1 MQSTVERV
9 LAKGVPENV
18 EVLRWMYKVCR
29 NLWVDELR
37 AKQVRQRAH
46 ERPELRE
53 EAVVSGE
60 DVVLGEL
67 TLRDVERALAEL
79 PHEQRAVLALVAVEG
94 LSYKEAAA
102 VLDTPIGTVMS
113 RLARARAAVAQ
124 HFQTQGTERSV

>member
-18 EVLRWMYKVCR
+18 DVLRWMYKVCR

-53 EAVVSGE
+53 EQVVSGE

-67 TLRDVERALAEL
+67 TLRDVERALAGL

-94 LSYKEAAA
+94 LSYREAAA

-113 RLARARAAVAQ
+113 RLAPARAAVAQ

>member
-18 EVLRWMYKVCR
+18 DVLRWMYKVCR

-60 DVVLGEL
+60 DIVLGEL

-94 LSYKEAAA
+94 LSYREAAT

-124 HFQTQGTERSV
+124 HFQTQGTERSQ

>member
-1 MQSTVERV
+1 MQSTIERV

-18 EVLRWMYKVCR
+18 DVLRWMYKVCR

-46 ERPELRE
+46 EQPELRE
-53 EAVVSGE
+53 ATVSGE
-60 DVVLGEL
+60 DVVIGEL
-67 TLRDVERALAEL
+67 TLRDVERALANL

-94 LSYKEAAA
+94 LSYRETAAI
-102 VLDTPIGTVMS
+102 LDTPIGTVMS

-124 HFQTQGTERSV
+124 HFQARGTERRP

>member
-53 EAVVSGE
+53 EAIVSGE

-94 LSYKEAAA
+94 LSYREAAA

>member
-18 EVLRWMYKVCR
+18 DVLRWMYKVCR

-53 EAVVSGE
+53 EAVLSGE
-60 DVVLGEL
+60 DIVLGEL

-94 LSYKEAAA
+94 LSYREAAT

-124 HFQTQGTERSV
+124 HFQTQGTERSQ

>member
-67 TLRDVERALAEL
+67 TLRDVERALAGL

>member
-60 DVVLGEL
+60 EVVLGEL
-67 TLRDVERALAEL
+67 TLRDVERALAGL

>member
-46 ERPELRE
+46 ELPELRE
-53 EAVVSGE
+53 EQVVSGE

-67 TLRDVERALAEL
+67 TLRDVERALANL

-94 LSYKEAAA
+94 LSYRETAA

-124 HFQTQGTERSV
+124 YFQTPRTEPSP